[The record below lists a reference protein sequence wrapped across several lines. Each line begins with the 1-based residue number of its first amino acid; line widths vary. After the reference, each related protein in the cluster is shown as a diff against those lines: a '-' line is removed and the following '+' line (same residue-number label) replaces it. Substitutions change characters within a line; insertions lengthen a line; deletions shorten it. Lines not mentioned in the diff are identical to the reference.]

1 MFVGRAA
8 QKKNLDAVLAFP
20 ATTFRLVVCGAERSV
35 PDGVCNLGT
44 VDHDRMPEVFAA
56 CDFLLH
62 AAVGEGFPVAVQEAM
77 ASGLPVALLWDA
89 GYAGSVDQEAVM
101 AVSSLTSSRGSPTSS
116 RGPQSVA
123 PTPGGALGPS
133 PQRTGTGIG
142 QCSSTSTCSRPRW
155 RVALMPATEA
165 AYQPSPRVAVVVP
178 CLNEAPSIAAV
189 VKDFRTVLPDAQIV
203 VVDNGSTDGTA
214 EIARH
219 AGAVV
224 IRETRRGKGFAL
236 LAGLRRAAPADIF
249 IMVDGDDTYPAQD
262 ATALIAHI
270 QDGAD
275 MVIGTRLH
283 VDDAGAFRVGHSI
296 GNRLFIGVVRLLFG
310 IRTKDLFSG
319 YRALTN
325 RLLQHSPVIAR
336 GFYFRGRIVHSGI
349 CEPVPCR

>member
-1 MFVGRAA
+1 M
-8 QKKNLDAVLAFP
+8 
-20 ATTFRLVVCGAERSV
+20 
-35 PDGVCNLGT
+35 
-44 VDHDRMPEVFAA
+44 
-56 CDFLLH
+56 
-62 AAVGEGFPVAVQEAM
+62 
-77 ASGLPVALLWDA
+77 
-89 GYAGSVDQEAVM
+89 
-101 AVSSLTSSRGSPTSS
+101 
-116 RGPQSVA
+116 
-123 PTPGGALGPS
+123 
-133 PQRTGTGIG
+133 
-142 QCSSTSTCSRPRW
+142 
-155 RVALMPATEA
+155 MPATEA

-178 CLNEAPSIAAV
+178 CLNESPSIAAV

-336 GFYFRGRIVHSGI
+336 GFEIEAELSILASANRFRVDEVPVKYRARPEESLSKLHTVRDGYRILIAILAFFRDYRPLTAFGITALVLLIASLSSGSLVI
-349 CEPVPCR
+349 KQYLATGQVLRVPMAIGAAALFVLSALSMTAGVILSSINRRTEEIRALVVSRWS